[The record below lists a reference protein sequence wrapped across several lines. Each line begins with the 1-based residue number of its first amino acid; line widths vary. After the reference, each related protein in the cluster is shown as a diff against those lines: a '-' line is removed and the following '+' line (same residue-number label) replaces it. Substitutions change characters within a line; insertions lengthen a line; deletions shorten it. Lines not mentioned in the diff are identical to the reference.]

1 MKKFAIFALVTLLLC
16 CTVLSLCSCNK
27 NQVTISIGEKSFV
40 VELADTKAAKE
51 FEKALPLTLKM
62 TSNNNR
68 ELYRDVDG
76 VTFTSTPDVGGS
88 GILDMGDVMLRGEN
102 RLVLFYSM
110 DNSNE
115 SLTRIGKIREED
127 RAAFAN
133 AVVQALQASSSK
145 SVTVRIS
152 K

>member
-16 CTVLSLCSCNK
+16 CAVLSLCSCNK
-27 NQVTISIGEKSFV
+27 NQVTILIGEKSFV

-88 GILDMGDVMLRGEN
+88 GILDMGDVMLVN
-102 RLVLFYSM
+102 RVNKAHS
-110 DNSNE
+110 
-115 SLTRIGKIREED
+115 
-127 RAAFAN
+127 
-133 AVVQALQASSSK
+133 VVC
-145 SVTVRIS
+145 IS
-152 K
+152 